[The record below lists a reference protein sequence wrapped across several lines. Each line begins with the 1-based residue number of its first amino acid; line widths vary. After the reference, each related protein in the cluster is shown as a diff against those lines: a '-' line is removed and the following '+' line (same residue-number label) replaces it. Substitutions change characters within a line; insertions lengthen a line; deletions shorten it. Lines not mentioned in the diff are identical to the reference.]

1 MGGRSL
7 MSEVPCSQES
17 SAGTRFTSRTSI
29 RNTRF
34 YSELEGRHSSF
45 HVAPTHYSHTDAC
58 RMRRLLNLG
67 RCSNVVHHRSVKSS
81 PWLTQMVRP
90 DGMRQA
96 TQRATKGENPVFQK
110 LAVQFP
116 IGIPDE
122 ISWESEMTST
132 GRNPRKPPN
141 MSGLPLPYPW

>member
-1 MGGRSL
+1 

-17 SAGTRFTSRTSI
+17 SAGTRFTSRTSK

-96 TQRATKGENPVFQK
+96 TQRATKGEYCQTQAG
-110 LAVQFP
+110 LCYL
-116 IGIPDE
+116 IR
-122 ISWESEMTST
+122 
-132 GRNPRKPPN
+132 RNPPVSLRYCILQ
-141 MSGLPLPYPW
+141 GVWILH